1 MLEKDTNILEQGVA
15 HAILKNYLNL
25 EKQLRKKDARNRSTV
40 KRRDVLLKLF
50 RKKKNAKQFK

>member
-1 MLEKDTNILEQGVA
+1 MLDKDTNILEQGVA
-15 HAILKNYLNL
+15 QAILKKYLNL